1 MAARGVFTGAAGG
14 AATSGSAFKV
24 CVIADSGFGCVVL
37 AVAGAKVGICFICSV
52 KTAHKRFPKD
62 ALYDI
67 LKDAPSGKWVLCEN
81 NIEGVDIVC
90 AAYKYNVKRVLYFCW
105 PKGAAAC
112 VPGKPYI
119 ATFVDHA
126 GNRAERA
133 VARLSVLS
141 RYFSY
146 SNVVDVHNQQRQD
159 ILDLEYT
166 WVTSNCWFRLFCTLL
181 GMTVTD
187 AYIVMQSKLHVD
199 HPDKGIGLLRFA
211 DSLAMEMINNHEE
224 DDTAPRSS
232 ARGGRPVRRSLDLPI
247 AGAAEEPEKSVP
259 PQNVHRFMSYGLA
272 SEKPGWAGKADYSV
286 QRYCVECREKGGDR
300 HSTTGYC
307 AAEQCGKA
315 IALCR
320 DGSSYHGRKCME
332 LHKERCVGVAA
343 PVYGV
348 PGKNRSSKQ
357 ESTEV

>member
-1 MAARGVFTGAAGG
+1 MATAGPSDQGAESPLGGSPGHDGCYGSEAEEAPEPSEAAAREPLFTTKDGRPIYAEDLEEMAARGVFTGAAGG

-181 GMTVTD
+181 GMNVTD

-211 DSLAMEMINNHEE
+211 DSLAMEMINNDEE

-232 ARGGRPVRRSLDLPI
+232 LV
-247 AGAAEEPEKSVP
+247 
-259 PQNVHRFMSYGLA
+259 
-272 SEKPGWAGKADYSV
+272 
-286 QRYCVECREKGGDR
+286 
-300 HSTTGYC
+300 
-307 AAEQCGKA
+307 
-315 IALCR
+315 IAL
-320 DGSSYHGRKCME
+320 S
-332 LHKERCVGVAA
+332 
-343 PVYGV
+343 
-348 PGKNRSSKQ
+348 SSKRL
-357 ESTEV
+357 VI